1 MFGGTF
7 DPPHI
12 GHLVMAT
19 DVLEA
24 LSLDRVL
31 MVCAGE
37 PWQKVGV
44 VEVSPAT
51 DRLAMLEAAAD
62 GLDGLEVCDIE
73 VRRSGPTYTVE
84 TLEELAL
91 LYPGA
96 ELHLVLGADA
106 ASGIPTWHDHERLAD
121 LCRIAVVDRPGSSI
135 AVPDGLE
142 VQRVDAPRLEVSST
156 ELRQRVADGRS
167 IRFLVPDPVI
177 SVIEGRGLYAGRR

>member
-12 GHLVMAT
+12 GHLVMAS
-19 DVLEA
+19 DVREA

-44 VEVSPAT
+44 VEVSTAE
-51 DRLAMLEAAAD
+51 DRLAMLEAAAA

-84 TLEELAL
+84 TLDELAASN
-91 LYPGA
+91 PGA
-96 ELHLVLGADA
+96 QLFLVLGADA
-106 ASGIPTWHDHERLAD
+106 ASGIPTWHDHERLAE
-121 LCRIAVVDRPGSSI
+121 LCTVAVVDRPGSPLTI
-135 AVPDGLE
+135 PDWLDVE
-142 VQRVDAPRLEVSST
+142 RVDAPRLEVSST
-156 ELRQRVADGRS
+156 ELRRRVADGRS

-177 SVIEGRGLYAGRR
+177 SVIGERGLYADRR